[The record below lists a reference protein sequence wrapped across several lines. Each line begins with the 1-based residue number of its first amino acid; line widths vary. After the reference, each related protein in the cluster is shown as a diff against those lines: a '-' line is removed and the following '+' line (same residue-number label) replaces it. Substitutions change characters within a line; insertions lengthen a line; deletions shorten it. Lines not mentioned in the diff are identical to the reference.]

1 MSNCRDGNQWQWYQ
15 RYRQSNRYQPDHS
28 DQRIKKQEDIE
39 VVNYR
44 LLEQLDVETIDV
56 DLYPVESAEMDE
68 MWSFVGRKKQQRWL
82 WHAIDHISGD
92 VLAYVLA
99 PHQD

>member
-1 MSNCRDGNQWQWYQ
+1 VIN
-15 RYRQSNRYQPDHS
+15 
-28 DQRIKKQEDIE
+28 DQRIKKKQEDVK

-92 VLAYVLA
+92 VLAYVLV
-99 PHQD
+99 PHQDQA

>member
-1 MSNCRDGNQWQWYQ
+1 MSNYRDGNQWQWYQ
-15 RYRQSNRYQPDHS
+15 RYRQSTRYQFDHS

-56 DLYPVESAEMDE
+56 DLYLFESAEMDE
-68 MWSFVGRKKQQRWL
+68 MWSFVGSKKQQR
-82 WHAIDHISGD
+82 
-92 VLAYVLA
+92 
-99 PHQD
+99 